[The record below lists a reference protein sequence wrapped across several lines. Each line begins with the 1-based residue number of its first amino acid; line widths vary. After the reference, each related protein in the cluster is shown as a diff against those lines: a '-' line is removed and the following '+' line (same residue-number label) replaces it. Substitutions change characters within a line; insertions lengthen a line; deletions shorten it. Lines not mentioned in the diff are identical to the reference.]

1 MPHSYVHPVPPPSPH
16 ASPGIV
22 GLYECLGAGGHSTS
36 AQDSSCS
43 STAAFQTPFQL
54 PSFKTQSSNYSHQN
68 YGARRCLWRMETCG
82 PPCVGSAE
90 SRGFPFPALFM
101 VFLLEGPPPPPHP
114 NLLHLQS
121 PTQAPPPLRSLPR
134 SPPPHPCSILLGLGP
149 SCWSSL
155 PAGSGALAE
164 DCTFPSGALW
174 HSLAQGI
181 RVAVA
186 QQTQTEHDQIR
197 QSQSLQA
204 PDLRVKVVSELSF
217 LEFI

>member
-1 MPHSYVHPVPPPSPH
+1 M
-16 ASPGIV
+16 
-22 GLYECLGAGGHSTS
+22 
-36 AQDSSCS
+36 
-43 STAAFQTPFQL
+43 
-54 PSFKTQSSNYSHQN
+54 
-68 YGARRCLWRMETCG
+68 
-82 PPCVGSAE
+82 
-90 SRGFPFPALFM
+90 
-101 VFLLEGPPPPPHP
+101 
-114 NLLHLQS
+114 
-121 PTQAPPPLRSLPR
+121 
-134 SPPPHPCSILLGLGP
+134 
-149 SCWSSL
+149 
-155 PAGSGALAE
+155 AE